1 MATKKVRH
9 VLKGGQEEKIKA
21 GALLPREVA
30 VATDTNV
37 LYVGD
42 PTGRPVKV
50 SGDTEKMIESSDG
63 SVKNIISMTRTEFEK
78 VKDSLKDG
86 TIVNITD
93 DGGNFEGVTTQA
105 TSLTAE
111 LPLDLV

>member
-9 VLKGGQEEKIKA
+9 VLKGGLEDNIKA

-42 PTGRPVKV
+42 STGKPVKV
-50 SGDTEKMIESSDG
+50 SGDTEHMI
-63 SVKNIISMTRTEFEK
+63 
-78 VKDSLKDG
+78 
-86 TIVNITD
+86 
-93 DGGNFEGVTTQA
+93 
-105 TSLTAE
+105 
-111 LPLDLV
+111 

>member
-9 VLKGGQEEKIKA
+9 VLKGGQESNIKA
-21 GALLPREVA
+21 GTLLPREVA

-42 PTGRPVKV
+42 PTGKPVKV
-50 SGDTEKMIESSDG
+50 SGDTDKMIESSDG
-63 SVKNIISMTRTEFEK
+63 SVKNIISMTRAQFEAI
-78 VKDSLKDG
+78 KDSLKDG

-93 DGGNFEGVTTQA
+93 DGGNFEGVTTQ
-105 TSLTAE
+105 TTNLTAE
-111 LPLDLV
+111 LPLDL